1 MTMPEAAKIESL
13 KEDALM
19 VELDTSGKSI
29 DVELKPNKKEETE
42 TEVVEEKDTT
52 EEVKETK
59 KDEREEYSDG
69 VKKRID
75 KLTYKIREAERREK
89 EALSFAEQVK
99 REKDELQGKFDK
111 LDDGYVN
118 EFAGRVKSELETA
131 KVALKQAVSAGDVDA
146 QVAANQALA
155 KLAIEEERI
164 KATEEQRKK
173 YEESLKTTGQ
183 IGDQPVQNNV
193 TAPTRPDPKAEAWA
207 EKNTWFGKDEAM
219 TYASFG
225 IHKKLVE
232 EEGFDPTS
240 DEYYQEIDKRLQTEF
255 PHKFNSGGEVQEGKQ
270 PVQTVAS
277 ANRTTR
283 SGRKTV
289 RLTPSQVAIAKKL
302 GVPLE
307 EYAKYVKE

>member
-1 MTMPEAAKIESL
+1 MPEVQETLIE
-13 KEDALM
+13 ATTPM
-19 VELDTSGKSI
+19 VDI
-29 DVELKPNKKEETE
+29 
-42 TEVVEEKDTT
+42 DTT
-52 EEVKETK
+52 GNSVDIELNDSKANTKEVETKEQPIVEVKEE
-59 KDEREEYSDG
+59 KDEREEYSEG

-75 KLTYKIREAERREK
+75 RLTYKIRESERREK

-99 REKDELQGKFDK
+99 SERDQLQTKFNT

-131 KVALKQAVSAGDVDA
+131 KSALKLAVSAGDVDA
-146 QVAANQALA
+146 QVNANQALA
-155 KLAIEEERI
+155 RLAIEQERI
-164 KATEEQRKK
+164 NATEQQRKL
-173 YEESLKTTGQ
+173 YENSQQNAGQ
-183 IGDQPVQNNV
+183 VVQQPIQSNVQQQP
-193 TAPTRPDPKAEAWA
+193 APPDPKAEAWA
-207 EKNTWFGKDEAM
+207 EKNEWFGKDEVM

-232 EEGFDPTS
+232 EEGYNPSTT
-240 DEYYQEIDKRLQTEF
+240 EYYEEIDRRLRNEF
-255 PHKFNSGGEVQEGKQ
+255 PQKFNNGGEVQGGNR

-277 ANRTTR
+277 AQRTTR

>member
-1 MTMPEAAKIESL
+1 MPEAEVK
-13 KEDALM
+13 DPM
-19 VELDTSGKSI
+19 VDLDTTGDAV
-29 DVELKPNKKEETE
+29 DVELKEKAATEVKEDVKKEDVKP
-42 TEVVEEKDTT
+42 EVKVEEKK
-52 EEVKETK
+52 EVKEE
-59 KDEREEYSDG
+59 KDEREEYSEG

-75 KLTYKIREAERREK
+75 RLTYKIREAERREK
-89 EALSFAEQVK
+89 AAVDYAQQIKGERDS
-99 REKDELQGKFDK
+99 LQTKFDK

-118 EFAGRVKSELETA
+118 EFTGRVKSQLESA
-131 KVALKQAVSAGDVDA
+131 KIQLKDAVAKGDVDA
-146 QVAANQALA
+146 QIAANQSLA
-155 KLAIEEERI
+155 RLAIEEERI
-164 KATEEQRKK
+164 KATEDQRKK
-173 YEESLKTTGQ
+173 YEESLKNTGQ
-183 IGDQPVQNNV
+183 IGEQPVEKTSV
-193 TAPTRPDPKAEAWA
+193 PKPDPKAEAWA
-207 EKNTWFGKDEAM
+207 EKNEWFGKDEAM

-240 DEYYQEIDKRLQTEF
+240 TDYYEEIDKRIRKEF
-255 PHKFNSGGEVQEGKQ
+255 PHKFNGEDKASSK

-277 ANRTTR
+277 ASRTSS

>member
-1 MTMPEAAKIESL
+1 MPEVQEAL
-13 KEDALM
+13 KDATTPMDDLDTTGNA
-19 VELDTSGKSI
+19 VDIELDDSKANTKE
-29 DVELKPNKKEETE
+29 VETKKENP
-42 TEVVEEKDTT
+42 VV
-52 EEVKETK
+52 EVKEEK

-75 KLTYKIREAERREK
+75 RLTYKIRESERREK

-99 REKDELQGKFDK
+99 RERDDLQTKFTK

-118 EFAGRVKSELETA
+118 EFSGRVKSELESA
-131 KVALKQAVSAGDVDA
+131 KISLKQAMAKGDIDA

-155 KLAIEEERI
+155 RLAIEEERI
-164 KATEEQRKK
+164 KATEEQRKL
-173 YEESLKTTGQ
+173 YEKSKENAGQ
-183 IGDQPVQNNV
+183 VIQQPVQTNV
-193 TAPTRPDPKAEAWA
+193 QQHQPAPPDPKAEAWA
-207 EKNTWFGKDEAM
+207 EKNEWFGKDEAM

-232 EEGFDPTS
+232 EDGYNPTS
-240 DEYYQEIDKRLQTEF
+240 DEYYEAIDKRLRTEF
-255 PHKFNSGGEVQEGKQ
+255 PHKFNDGGYVQGSNK

-277 ANRTTR
+277 AQRTTR

>member
-1 MTMPEAAKIESL
+1 MPETQEVL
-13 KEDALM
+13 KEKTPM
-19 VELDTSGKSI
+19 VDLDTTGNAV
-29 DVELKPNKKEETE
+29 DVEIKDSKADIKEVET
-42 TEVVEEKDTT
+42 KD
-52 EEVKETK
+52 EPIVEVKEE
-59 KDEREEYSDG
+59 KDEREEYSEG

-75 KLTYKIREAERREK
+75 RMTYKIREAERREN
-89 EALSFAEQVK
+89 EAIKYAQQIQGE
-99 REKDELQGKFDK
+99 RDNLQSKFDK

-118 EFAGRVKSELETA
+118 EFTGRVKSQLESA
-131 KVALKQAVSAGDVDA
+131 KIQLKDAVTKGDIEA

-155 KLAIEEERI
+155 RLAIEEERI

-173 YEESLKTTGQ
+173 YEESLKNTGQ
-183 IGDQPVQNNV
+183 IGQQPVQNQV
-193 TAPTRPDPKAEAWA
+193 QAPRQSRPDPKAESWA
-207 EKNTWFGKDEAM
+207 EKNEWFGKDEAM

-232 EEGFDPTS
+232 EDGFNPTS
-240 DEYYQEIDKRLQTEF
+240 DEYYEEIDKRIRKEF
-255 PHKFNSGGEVQEGKQ
+255 PHKFSGGEQASSK

-277 ANRTTR
+277 ASRTSRT
-283 SGRKTV
+283 GRKTV